1 MRAMGRG
8 REGSG
13 SLVVGH
19 VNVRSGARARGK
31 SVVVERVEA
40 VVGGGR
46 GGWMLMEEVGA
57 RIVVLSTGSLGVVG
71 R

>member
-1 MRAMGRG
+1 MRAMGHG

-19 VNVRSGARARGK
+19 VNVRSGARARGN
-31 SVVVERVEA
+31 SVVVEEVEV

-46 GGWMLMEEVGA
+46 GDWMLMEEVGA
-57 RIVVLSTGSLGVVG
+57 RVVVLSTGSLGAWG